1 MKRYFCHIL
10 AISLAALSAQAQSQ
24 LALQN
29 SPAYE
34 AVAARLRGSMPRDYD
49 YQGAILA
56 DVLRVMASDA
66 GLSFFGLPDGTPEAE
81 RLVTFSIK
89 ASPFT
94 AMETLAKANGI
105 SLIFENGMWY
115 LRPANDTE
123 LVGRVY
129 QINYNTQ
136 ETVTKTNG
144 GSGMG
149 IAGGSSGGGSSS
161 GAGLNL
167 QGAQETFKIE
177 PSRLLDDIK
186 AVLDLPTNGAL
197 ATIAP
202 MISVDT
208 MSDLSA
214 RNLPGRPDV
223 LVQGQRPVD
232 AKGKPVDDSNRAKVI
247 WNSDSNTLYVV
258 ATRQQH
264 QWIEGYLAS
273 ADKPQTLI
281 AVEIKFIETSKDP
294 SREFGID
301 WSQTFG
307 GGWGVQ
313 ANIPPHE
320 VDLTD
325 IQNSFTLPA
334 AILSYDEINVKLRAL
349 FEDRNTKTT
358 SYPRMLTL
366 NNREV
371 VFRSVVN
378 QPVLA
383 NSSSTSLGAGATST
397 TAVDY
402 LPIGTVVNILP
413 KKMDDG
419 NIMLNVA
426 ITISDIIGE
435 KIIEGNP
442 FPIASS
448 RVYTAPVQVQSGFTV
463 AISGLDSARTED
475 YRNGI
480 PVLGR
485 IPIIRHVFGSTSK
498 RNSKN
503 HLMMLITP
511 VLMDPTGPGVSKK
524 PISRD
529 PWANLPPSTPE
540 GEMVPPPAPQEAPR
554 HYRTESAEV
563 TPVPVVAPVAMTAP
577 VAPPVAAESRI
588 PQPEAAPT
596 PVRVAQTSAKPYASV
611 RRHDYTTPITGKVQ
625 EPTPQRHTLVAHPIP
640 APAAVARIEDT
651 TAPMSASQ
659 RKGPIIDSTLES
671 KTEPDTSSS
680 MVSSSALG
688 E

>member
-577 VAPPVAAESRI
+577 VAPPVAAEARI
-588 PQPEAAPT
+588 PKPEAAPT

>member
-1 MKRYFCHIL
+1 MKRYFCNIL
-10 AISLAALSAQAQSQ
+10 AISLAAMSAQAQSQ

-149 IAGGSSGGGSSS
+149 IAGGSSGGGNSS

-313 ANIPPHE
+313 ANIPPHA

-334 AILSYDEINVKLRAL
+334 AILSYDEIKVKLRAL

-463 AISGLDSARTED
+463 AISGLDSARSED

-485 IPIIRHVFGSTSK
+485 IPIIRHVFGSTAK

-511 VLMDPTGPGVSKK
+511 ILMDPTGPGVAKK

-529 PWANLPPSTPE
+529 PWANLPPSAPE

-563 TPVPVVAPVAMTAP
+563 TPVPVVEPVAMTTP
-577 VAPPVAAESRI
+577 VAPPIAAESRI
-588 PQPEAAPT
+588 PQQEAAPT
-596 PVRVAQTSAKPYASV
+596 PVRVAQTTTKPYASV
-611 RRHDYTTPITGKVQ
+611 RRHDYTTPITGMVQ
-625 EPTPQRHTLVAHPIP
+625 EPAPPRHALVAHPIP
-640 APAAVARIEDT
+640 APATVARIEDT
-651 TAPMSASQ
+651 TVPMSSPE

-680 MVSSSALG
+680 MVSSSELG